1 VPVCTHLD
9 QIRVDYPQE
18 IAGCEDCRKVGGR
31 GDLEMTGAIEYHR
44 DAG

>member
-1 VPVCTHLD
+1 MPVCTHLD

-18 IAGCEDCRKVGGR
+18 IVGCEDCLKMDAR
-31 GDLEMTGAIEYHR
+31 GDLEMTGAIEYYR